1 MNHTVSDFIIRIK
14 NAARARRKA
23 VSLPYSGL
31 TLAIG
36 KVLVKEGFL
45 ENIKEVVDGNKKS
58 LSANILYEKLMP
70 RFTDVVILSK
80 PSLRKYARKTDTTD
94 LRGKGLGIII
104 VSTNQGVMT
113 GREAFKKGVGGELL
127 FKIW

>member
-1 MNHTVSDFIIRIK
+1 MNHIVSDFIIRIK
-14 NAARARRKA
+14 NAARARRKL

-31 TLAIG
+31 TLAVG

-45 ENIKEVVDGNKKS
+45 DSVKEVTDGNKKS
-58 LSANILYEKLMP
+58 ISASITYEKLMP
-70 RFTDVVILSK
+70 RFTEVKILSK
-80 PSLRKYARKTDTTD
+80 PSLRKYARKTDATT

-113 GREAFKKGVGGELL
+113 GREAVQKGVGGELL